1 MATAALW
8 TWALVLLFTWA
19 SPVEPMK
26 AHPRKHI
33 NSICSVWGKDHFKT
47 FDGDIYQFPG
57 MCEYN
62 LVSDCHE
69 AYLDFSVHMKRAE
82 VNGHPTVSR
91 IVVTIKDRIIV
102 LTRNLVTMNGEK
114 ITTPYYGAGVLLD
127 TNTIYT
133 KLYSKLGLS
142 VMWNGEDAVTLE
154 LDSKYQNRTCGLC
167 GDFNGIPLNF
177 EFLEEG
183 REISPIEFGNR
194 QKVHLPT
201 ELCEDPPEEDEFED
215 SGLDKCSKFRDG
227 CTKLLQS
234 EDWKSCARA
243 LSPGPYI
250 QACVQD
256 MCSCG
261 DVPDDF
267 CICST
272 LAEYSRQCSH
282 AGGTPPNWRTQDF
295 CVKQCPLNMVYAES
309 GSACMNTCTN
319 RDTSQLCEEHHVD
332 GCVCPEGTVF
342 DDISE
347 RGCIRQEQCQ
357 CVHDKAYNSGEV
369 LLQDCEECVCNQ
381 GRWSCKSLPCPGQ
394 CAIEGGSHVTTYDG
408 KAYTFHGDC
417 YYILTKD
424 NVGSKFTVLGQLVP
438 CGSQDLDTCL
448 KSVVLLLNND
458 KNNAL
463 VIKADGKV
471 SHNAEISLPYST
483 ANVHV
488 FRPSSFHIILQTDFG
503 LQLHI
508 QLIPIM
514 QLYITLDQTYLTKT
528 CGLCGNFNMVLHDDL
543 KTPQGLVEGTAAS
556 FANSWKA
563 QASCPNRMERLDDP
577 CSLSIENENYAE
589 YWCSMLQS
597 QKSEFSKCHTMVDPE
612 AYYRRCKYSSCNCE
626 KSEDCLCAVFSSYVR
641 ACQAKGV
648 ELQGWRTNIC
658 GKYTETCPASQ
669 TFSYQLQQC
678 QRTCRSLG
686 SERPSC
692 STDFLPV
699 DGCSCPE
706 GLYQDDR
713 GVCVPVAKCPCYH
726 NGDHIKP
733 GKSITIKEEH
743 CVCSNGRLHCR
754 SWKARSERCP
764 SPKVFFSCSSADAN
778 AQGIE
783 CARTCSNLGGD
794 CFSSECESGCQ
805 CPSGLLDDGR
815 GNCVKEHECPCLHDG
830 HFYAPG
836 RQIPDRC
843 NTCTCTRG
851 MWNCTDHICPGS
863 CTIYGSGHHL
873 TFDERRFGFRGQC
886 GYVAVQ
892 DKCGNKT
899 GMANFRVITENIPC
913 GSTGTTCSKSVR
925 IFLGSTELKLSE
937 GKVEQVS
944 SNGLMFIEYKVRTV
958 GLYIVVESKIGFSV
972 VWDRKTT
979 VRIILEPD
987 HMGKV
992 CGLCGDFDG
1001 DAKDDFTT
1009 QGQLVVSSPL
1019 EFANSWKVSS
1029 SCPDAAEDT
1038 DPCSLNP
1045 HRHGWAMLQCSI
1057 IKGNTFKNCHDKV
1070 DPIPYYE
1077 NCVSDSCACDSGGD
1091 CECFCTAV
1099 AAYAQ
1104 ACNEAGVCVAWRTPD
1119 LCPVY
1124 CDYFNAPHECQ
1135 WHYSPCHPAC
1145 YKTCFN
1151 PDAICSDLLPNME
1164 GCYPSCP
1171 PDKPIF
1177 DEAKQICVEKC
1188 DGCYI
1193 NDTEYRPGEE
1203 VPTEKPCTSCICVGN
1218 ETVTCEHKRGCCVYN
1233 GTEYDDGDII
1243 YDVTDNMGMCYYA
1256 ICKNETVIHGN
1267 ETCTTTPRPTT
1278 TPVTTTTVPPTP
1290 TTTPVTTT
1298 TTETP
1303 TPTTTPVTTT
1313 TTEPPTTTPVT
1324 TTTKPPTPTTTPV
1337 TTTTTKPPTTTP
1349 CIECDWSDWF
1359 DVDKPSFNKGDWE
1372 TYKNIT
1378 ASGKEVCQDPQDI
1391 DCRAASAPDMSLD
1404 EFVGQTNQVVHCN
1417 ISFGLIC
1424 KNEEQVAR
1432 PYKCVNY
1439 KIKLYCCIPCAGAH
1453 GSTTPVT
1460 TTTTEPPTTTPV
1472 TTTTTEPPTPTTTPV
1487 TTTTTETPTPT
1498 TTPVTTTT
1506 TETPTPTPTT
1516 TPVTTTTTETP
1527 TPTPTTTPVTTTTTE
1542 TPTPTPTTPVTTTT
1556 TETQHNTN
1564 TTPVTTTTT
1573 ETPTPTPTTTPVTT
1587 TTTETPTPT
1596 PTTTPVT
1603 TTTTETPTPTTTP
1616 VTTTTT
1622 ETPTPTPTTTPV
1634 TTTTTETPTPTPTTT
1649 PVTTTT
1655 TETPTTTPVTT
1666 TTTETP
1672 TPTTTPVT
1680 TTTTETPTTTPV
1692 TTTTTETPTPTPTT
1706 TPVTTTTTET
1716 PTPTPTTT
1724 PVTTTTTE
1732 TPTPT
1737 PTTTPVTT
1745 TTTETPTTTPVT
1757 TTTTET
1763 PTPTTTPVTTTTTE
1777 TPTTTPVTTTTTE
1790 TPTPTTTPVT
1800 TTTTETPT
1808 TTPVTTTT
1816 ETPTP
1821 TTTPVTTTTTK
1832 PPTTTPCICIVN
1844 GTYYHPG
1851 ATIVNMTHIGSGIC
1865 LTMICSDICKI
1876 ENSTDI
1882 CPVTPTPPKP
1892 PAPTTTPVTTTTE
1905 PPTPTTTPQST
1916 KHPGCPE
1923 WGVLKN
1929 ETFLLCNCTMAVCI
1943 EDNIIAIVPYECP
1956 PLKEI
1961 TCTNG
1966 KKPVLQMDKYQCCEE
1981 YVCDCDCEGWGDPHY
1996 ITFDGEFYSFQGN
2009 CTYVLMEEIMVWYK
2023 LKIYID
2029 NVHCDPAEVVSCPRS
2044 LIVVY
2049 EAHTFVLKNH
2059 NLLGAADL
2067 EAIINGAPGQ
2077 KLPYLRNNI
2086 KIINTG
2092 IDLVLEIPGLGVVI
2106 TFGVTGFSIHLPFKF
2121 FGNNTQGQCGT
2132 CNNNKADDCMLPGGQ
2147 LVDCAVMGDYW
2158 LVEDLY
2164 RPDCSVPP
2172 SLPTSAPGPS
2182 PTDKPCGPNP
2192 ICDLLKSS
2200 LFAECHAVV
2209 SPEPFFRG
2217 CVFDSC
2223 HMVNPT
2229 VECTSLHTYAATCM
2243 GSGICV
2249 DWRNQTEKCPSNCP
2263 PDKVYKPCGPAE
2275 QPTCE
2280 DTDEDPSMR
2289 FMTEGCF
2296 CPDGMKLFNKES
2308 GVCVAKCGCLD
2319 PNGEPREFNEVFQY
2333 KCQDCICDE
2342 PTKTVICKPMSC
2354 PGPGAISCTKPGF
2367 VIINET
2373 NPENPCCSQLVCR
2386 CDSRTCPALNPK
2398 CKEGYIPVI
2407 SVPEGECCP
2416 TYECEPK
2423 KVCVHNNMEYLPG
2436 ASIPVEECQDCTCTT
2451 EVDPHSGLYKM
2462 SCSLVP
2468 CNQDCEPGFR
2478 YIETPQDKCCGK
2490 CVQTHCVV
2498 EIDGKIQLLEHGHT
2512 WSPPGN
2518 KCVVHSCIR
2527 INGTFVSTLSNIK
2540 CPPFHPSNCQ
2550 PGTIQ
2555 VSADGCCN
2563 VCVEKERACKVET
2576 TRTHIFHANCQ
2587 SVDEIDMTYC
2597 EGACNTFSKYN
2608 AASVF
2613 MQHSCTCCQE
2623 SRTSNRTANLLCL
2636 NGELLPYSYVHV
2648 EECRCKVTDCY
2659 ALNEAARPVR
2669 PKRAGRSL
2677 P

>member
-114 ITTPYYGAGVLLD
+114 ITTPYYGAGVLLE

-851 MWNCTDHICPGS
+851 MWNCTDHVCPGS

-1038 DPCSLNP
+1038 DACSLNP

-1057 IKGNTFKNCHDKV
+1057 IKATTFKDCHDKV

-1151 PDAICSDLLPNME
+1151 PDAICSNLLPNME

-1218 ETVTCEHKRGCCVYN
+1218 ETVTCEPKPGCCVYN

-1267 ETCTTTPRPTT
+1267 ETC
-1278 TPVTTTTVPPTP
+1278 PVV
-1290 TTTPVTTT
+1290 V
-1298 TTETP
+1298 
-1303 TPTTTPVTTT
+1303 V
-1313 TTEPPTTTPVT
+1313 
-1324 TTTKPPTPTTTPV
+1324 
-1337 TTTTTKPPTTTP
+1337 TTP
-1349 CIECDWSDWF
+1349 CF
-1359 DVDKPSFNKGDWE
+1359 
-1372 TYKNIT
+1372 
-1378 ASGKEVCQDPQDI
+1378 
-1391 DCRAASAPDMSLD
+1391 
-1404 EFVGQTNQVVHCN
+1404 
-1417 ISFGLIC
+1417 
-1424 KNEEQVAR
+1424 
-1432 PYKCVNY
+1432 
-1439 KIKLYCCIPCAGAH
+1439 
-1453 GSTTPVT
+1453 
-1460 TTTTEPPTTTPV
+1460 
-1472 TTTTTEPPTPTTTPV
+1472 
-1487 TTTTTETPTPT
+1487 
-1498 TTPVTTTT
+1498 
-1506 TETPTPTPTT
+1506 
-1516 TPVTTTTTETP
+1516 
-1527 TPTPTTTPVTTTTTE
+1527 
-1542 TPTPTPTTPVTTTT
+1542 
-1556 TETQHNTN
+1556 
-1564 TTPVTTTTT
+1564 
-1573 ETPTPTPTTTPVTT
+1573 
-1587 TTTETPTPT
+1587 
-1596 PTTTPVT
+1596 
-1603 TTTTETPTPTTTP
+1603 
-1616 VTTTTT
+1616 
-1622 ETPTPTPTTTPV
+1622 
-1634 TTTTTETPTPTPTTT
+1634 
-1649 PVTTTT
+1649 
-1655 TETPTTTPVTT
+1655 
-1666 TTTETP
+1666 
-1672 TPTTTPVT
+1672 
-1680 TTTTETPTTTPV
+1680 
-1692 TTTTTETPTPTPTT
+1692 
-1706 TPVTTTTTET
+1706 
-1716 PTPTPTTT
+1716 
-1724 PVTTTTTE
+1724 
-1732 TPTPT
+1732 
-1737 PTTTPVTT
+1737 
-1745 TTTETPTTTPVT
+1745 
-1757 TTTTET
+1757 
-1763 PTPTTTPVTTTTTE
+1763 
-1777 TPTTTPVTTTTTE
+1777 
-1790 TPTPTTTPVT
+1790 
-1800 TTTTETPT
+1800 
-1808 TTPVTTTT
+1808 
-1816 ETPTP
+1816 
-1821 TTTPVTTTTTK
+1821 
-1832 PPTTTPCICIVN
+1832 CIVN

-1966 KKPVLQMDKYQCCEE
+1966 KKPVLQMDKYQCCEQ

-2067 EAIINGAPGQ
+2067 EAIINGVPGQ

-2092 IDLVLEIPGLGVVI
+2092 IDLVLEIPHLGVVI
-2106 TFGVTGFSIHLPFKF
+2106 TFGVTGFSIHLPFKL

-2147 LVDCAVMGDYW
+2147 LVDCALMGDYW

-2249 DWRNQTEKCPSNCP
+2249 DWRNQTEKCPSNCS

-2386 CDSRTCPALNPK
+2386 CDSRTCPALDPK

-2423 KVCVHNNMEYLPG
+2423 KVCVHNHMEYLPG

-2451 EVDPHSGLYKM
+2451 EVDPNSGLYRI

-2608 AASVF
+2608 AASAF

-2623 SRTSNRTANLLCL
+2623 SRTSNRTVNLLCL
-2636 NGELLPYSYVHV
+2636 NGELLPYPYVHV